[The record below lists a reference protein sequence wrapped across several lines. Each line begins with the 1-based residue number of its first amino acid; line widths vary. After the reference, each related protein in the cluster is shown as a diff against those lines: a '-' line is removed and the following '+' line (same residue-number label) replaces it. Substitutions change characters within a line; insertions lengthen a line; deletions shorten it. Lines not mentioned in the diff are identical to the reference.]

1 MLLLQLPLPL
11 PIIHQALSDAQ
22 RKNGGSSTSSSTQDT
37 FVPYRNSVLTRLL
50 RESLG
55 GNARTVVL
63 ACVSPS
69 ELHFE
74 ETLSTLKYAARAKRV
89 RTHARINE
97 VSVLCVQ
104 CRYELLH
111 VAQCVLLLCT
121 LLTS

>member
-1 MLLLQLPLPL
+1 
-11 PIIHQALSDAQ
+11 
-22 RKNGGSSTSSSTQDT
+22 
-37 FVPYRNSVLTRLL
+37 VPYRNSVLTRLL

-104 CRYELLH
+104 NGCELLH
-111 VAQCVLLLCT
+111 TAQCASGV
-121 LLTS
+121 